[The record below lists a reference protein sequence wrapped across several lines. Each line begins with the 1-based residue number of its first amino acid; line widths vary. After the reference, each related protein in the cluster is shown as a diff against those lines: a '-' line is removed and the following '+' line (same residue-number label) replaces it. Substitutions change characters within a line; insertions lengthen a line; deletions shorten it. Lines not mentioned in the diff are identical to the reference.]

1 MNIQEENLEL
11 VPVYRAPN
19 EPMAHL
25 VKSLLEQAGIE
36 SIVQSHQIPWMDG
49 VMVNA
54 EGYWG
59 EVLTVKSD
67 SERALDVLRAYESG
81 DFKIEEETTGEPP
94 AGNDGDGVV
103 P

>member
-1 MNIQEENLEL
+1 MRAYETNSEL
-11 VPVYRAPN
+11 VPVYRAAN

-25 VKSLLEQAGIE
+25 IKSLLEQAGIE
-36 SIVQSHQIPWMDG
+36 SVVWSRQIPWMDG

-59 EVLTVKSD
+59 EVLTVRSD

-81 DFKIEEETTGEPP
+81 DFKIEQETTGEPP
-94 AGNDGDGVV
+94 AEDAR
-103 P
+103 